1 MSIVGLYG
9 RTRRGGL
16 RGGGLPCGGCQR
28 FESAY
33 LQPVILANTYDST
46 KFFRSGS
53 FIYDLSFM
61 DVDKILPF
69 SSTLGWHSL
78 NVNGEVQK
86 RKGLRWIPR
95 HPETRKGVAS
105 DEMLRGV
112 ENKHRSGDSQIGQP
126 FKLPAESMSRQETT
140 WRTETS

>member
-1 MSIVGLYG
+1 MSVVRVRLSPARELSGY
-9 RTRRGGL
+9 
-16 RGGGLPCGGCQR
+16 
-28 FESAY
+28 
-33 LQPVILANTYDST
+33 YDSDST
-46 KFFRSGS
+46 EFCQFGS
-53 FIYDLSFM
+53 YDFTFM

-69 SSTLGWHSL
+69 SSALGWHSL

-105 DEMLRGV
+105 DEILRGV

-126 FKLPAESMSRQETT
+126 FKLPAESTSRQETT